1 MPEDIN
7 LQLPPALEAFGV
19 DFARVVQLAS
29 DQPGRHPNRLRRDG
43 PGVRRWLGRGRRPAW
58 RRLGVLVFLAASA
71 TAAAATI
78 PLFGGSQRLT
88 GAVPKPAL
96 TSPGPAV
103 AGVPVRLPA
112 GLRYAIPVTP
122 DLEAGDT
129 GWCSSDQF
137 TLPAARTHLID
148 GGGACA
154 PASAHAVTIVAG
166 GGALTNVLS
175 SLPGLRQHQA
185 SGGRPSSAN
194 RPAFLTQWRARIQSA
209 MRQTVWIN
217 SFVVND
223 QVARIRVGNVS
234 FVPRPDPELA
244 PDWRA
249 VVFFTRGL
257 LAKFELIDRHG
268 RAIDQTGAQESVPTV
283 PVTTVN
289 PRHLPAAVCS
299 LGASDLP
306 RLGSQWEVVADRTP
320 TRGRNAPPDALFS
333 CARAWYAFP
342 SAHAVYSA
350 AILLDAQN
358 PARTAP
364 NLPGLTPSTHPGDY
378 EEASSAGGQ
387 ITAKRVGNAWLLV
400 QGPDQRQR
408 TALLNNINV
417 AGTAI
422 HR

>member
-1 MPEDIN
+1 
-7 LQLPPALEAFGV
+7 
-19 DFARVVQLAS
+19 
-29 DQPGRHPNRLRRDG
+29 
-43 PGVRRWLGRGRRPAW
+43 
-58 RRLGVLVFLAASA
+58 
-71 TAAAATI
+71 
-78 PLFGGSQRLT
+78 
-88 GAVPKPAL
+88 
-96 TSPGPAV
+96 
-103 AGVPVRLPA
+103 
-112 GLRYAIPVTP
+112 RYAISVTP

-137 TLPAARTHLID
+137 TLPAARTRLIGD
-148 GGGACA
+148 GSACA
-154 PASAHAVTIVAG
+154 PASPDALTIVAG

-175 SLPGLRQHQA
+175 SLPGLHQPQA
-185 SGGRPSSAN
+185 SGARPSIAN
-194 RPAFLTQWRARIQSA
+194 FQTA
-209 MRQTVWIN
+209 MRQTVLIN
-217 SFVVND
+217 SFVFND

-234 FVPRPDPELA
+234 FVPRSDPELA

-249 VVFFTRGL
+249 VVFFTRGP

-268 RAIDQTGAQESVPTV
+268 RAIDQTGASASAPTV
-283 PVTTVN
+283 PVTAVN

-299 LGASDLP
+299 VGASDLP
-306 RLGSQWEVVADRTP
+306 RVGSQWEVVADRAP
-320 TRGRNAPPDALFS
+320 IRGRNAPSDALFS

-358 PARTAP
+358 PARAAP
-364 NLPGLTPSTHPGDY
+364 NLPGLTPSSHPGVY
-378 EEASSAGGQ
+378 EEASSAGGE

-408 TALLNNINV
+408 AALLNNINV